1 MLEDFRLK
9 VFVTVAQQ
17 KSFTK
22 AASALNISQ
31 PAVSQNVSE
40 LEKQLDVKLFERLH
54 GETVLTDA
62 GRVFMKYAERVISDY
77 HKVNMMFKKH
87 PDTQVYVHAS
97 EDVFECFVKSLLAD
111 FIVCHPEIT
120 ITRTSELE
128 TADIVMMLKEEET
141 EKGKFVL
148 NALPSE
154 TFAVTDLWSILH
166 CLLS

>member
-77 HKVNMMFKKH
+77 HKVNIYTK
-87 PDTQVYVHAS
+87 
-97 EDVFECFVKSLLAD
+97 
-111 FIVCHPEIT
+111 
-120 ITRTSELE
+120 
-128 TADIVMMLKEEET
+128 
-141 EKGKFVL
+141 
-148 NALPSE
+148 N
-154 TFAVTDLWSILH
+154 
-166 CLLS
+166 